1 MKITSE
7 IIQNNLERLE
17 TLKKDF
23 QILIDYENETDDK
36 KLNNLYSVGRTYG
49 LNSYML
55 FIDFLRLT
63 KKLGQH
69 PFYSKKISI
78 KEFKEVLIRNATDV
92 KVKTILKSKGK
103 VSFEKLI
110 NSPKWEL
117 YSGNRRRRGG
127 YRYHDNFV
135 NSTAIIANFCIQNEL
150 ELEESSRISEYYTRS
165 LPEID
170 TSVRKEIELTTSVI
184 DFMFTSLENQ
194 NYDFRRINIE
204 NLKLLIN
211 NEIERKMK
219 EISEGES
226 VKLIDS
232 VDYYS
237 ALSPDKVYSV
247 LSKDITSGRL
257 TVSIKND
264 LGFIRSY
271 PYRIFET
278 VTNLRNS
285 ALDELLDL

>member
-17 TLKKDF
+17 NHKKDF
-23 QILIDYENETDDK
+23 QILIDYENETDQL
-36 KLNNLYSVGRTYG
+36 KLNHLYSIGRTYG
-49 LNSYML
+49 LISYMT
-55 FIDFLRLT
+55 FIDFLRHT
-63 KKLGQH
+63 KKLGQQA
-69 PFYSKKISI
+69 FYSKKISI
-78 KEFKEVLIRNATDV
+78 KEFKDVLVRNATDV
-92 KVKTILKSKGK
+92 KVQSILKSKGK
-103 VSFEKLI
+103 ISFQKLI
-110 NSPKWEL
+110 NSPKWDL

-127 YRYHDNFV
+127 YRYHDNFL
-135 NSTAIIANFCIQNEL
+135 NSTAIIANFCIQYEIEL
-150 ELEESSRISEYYTRS
+150 EDHSRISEYYTRA

-170 TSVRKEIELTTSVI
+170 TSVKKEIELTANVI
-184 DFMFTSLENQ
+184 DFMFSSLEKQ

-204 NLKLLIN
+204 NLKFLIN

-219 EISEGES
+219 EITEGES

-232 VDYYS
+232 IDYYS
-237 ALSPDKVYSV
+237 ALSPNKVYSV
-247 LSKDITSGRL
+247 ISKDITSGRL

-264 LGFIRSY
+264 LGFTRSY